1 MKGAVMSCKSQ
12 VRLLTSGAVSL
23 MLTSS
28 AAAQCAMCK
37 ATLAGDPRAA
47 AASRQMNMAVL
58 LLLIPA
64 IVIFTGFFVLMYRYR
79 NSFRNS
85 PPDGLGSEVDDEL
98 DPANLP
104 ILRGSIG
111 RQCS

>member
-1 MKGAVMSCKSQ
+1 MFYKPQ
-12 VRLLTSGAVSL
+12 VRLLISAIVSL
-23 MLTSS
+23 IMAGS

-37 ATLAGDPRAA
+37 ATLDGDPQAV

-64 IVIFTGFFVLMYRYR
+64 IVIFTAFFVLMYRYR

-85 PPDGLGSEVDDEL
+85 PPVALGPAGDDGL
-98 DPANLP
+98 DPANQP
-104 ILRGSIG
+104 FLRGSI
-111 RQCS
+111 